1 MPRKA
6 SDKADKHKNAG
17 DGRDNAVDL
26 SLFQLVKKAAAKD
39 PVAMAAL
46 FERTNRH
53 LYYYAYMLTGDSAD
67 AEDLLQEGFI
77 KCILSLDTLQ
87 NPDAFY
93 SWMWTVLRNLHT
105 NNVRKNKYQVISQ
118 EEPDFEENRML
129 SAILSEEDTP
139 EMQAEKKELAGIL
152 RHMIHALPS
161 EQKEVILLHYY
172 DDLPLAE
179 IAKIQDCPLA
189 TVKSRLLYAKKS
201 LRTAIRLE
209 EEKSG
214 VALHATFLIPV
225 YPAILARLAS
235 IVTMSVDAVFSVF
248 MNVAAFFG
256 VACSG
261 DTVRL
266 LGTTATEDHPIRDR
280 AYVIRVRV
288 APIVA
293 AGMALCLAI
302 GFGAGRMFANAD
314 AVPAEVTLESETP
327 ILELESEQTMET
339 TLEEETDEMTPSAAA
354 GRRLYPDYSLI
365 GTYGFNKFQM
375 EVGQTF
381 ALQYICVPYT
391 TTQQQMRIVCPD
403 EDVVKIRGKQI
414 IGVAPG
420 QTRIYCFNPNNR
432 ELCSPYS
439 MTVVEAKSDPIPVK
453 GIQFCTDNLNNLLPG
468 DVFSLNYQTVPAL
481 TEVTEYTFTS
491 DDPTVAVYDGVL
503 LNALAPGKTTIR
515 ALRAADGEELGNIS
529 ITVYASVED
538 FPKMPPQSV
547 DFFRGE
553 RTVYVGGRTQLICRI
568 NPGTAEEDSYFYTV
582 SDPAI
587 ISFDGEYVEGLA
599 AGTAFIFV
607 KRTVDNETIGS
618 ILFTVVQ

>member
-1 MPRKA
+1 M
-6 SDKADKHKNAG
+6 
-17 DGRDNAVDL
+17 
-26 SLFQLVKKAAAKD
+26 
-39 PVAMAAL
+39 
-46 FERTNRH
+46 
-53 LYYYAYMLTGDSAD
+53 
-67 AEDLLQEGFI
+67 
-77 KCILSLDTLQ
+77 
-87 NPDAFY
+87 
-93 SWMWTVLRNLHT
+93 
-105 NNVRKNKYQVISQ
+105 
-118 EEPDFEENRML
+118 
-129 SAILSEEDTP
+129 
-139 EMQAEKKELAGIL
+139 
-152 RHMIHALPS
+152 
-161 EQKEVILLHYY
+161 
-172 DDLPLAE
+172 
-179 IAKIQDCPLA
+179 
-189 TVKSRLLYAKKS
+189 
-201 LRTAIRLE
+201 
-209 EEKSG
+209 SG
-214 VALHATFLIPV
+214 
-225 YPAILARLAS
+225 
-235 IVTMSVDAVFSVF
+235 DAVFSVF

-432 ELCSPYS
+432 ELCASYS

-468 DVFSLNYQTVPAL
+468 DVFSLNYQTIPAL

-515 ALRAADGEELGNIS
+515 ALRAADGENWGIFPLPYSKCGRFSEDAPAKCGFLHGRKNDFCGRSLQARLLYPSGNRR
-529 ITVYASVED
+529 
-538 FPKMPPQSV
+538 
-547 DFFRGE
+547 RG
-553 RTVYVGGRTQLICRI
+553 QL
-568 NPGTAEEDSYFYTV
+568 YYTV
-582 SDPAI
+582 SDPDV

-618 ILFTVVQ
+618 ILYTVLQ